1 MVDWKTK
8 FTSRKFWA
16 CIANFIAM
24 LLTAFKVSD
33 STVAQ
38 VSAIIMAGAGVVAY
52 ILGEGLID
60 AAREKADV
68 YIEGAEDATDDN

>member
-16 CIANFIAM
+16 CIANFVAM
-24 LLTAFKVSD
+24 LLTAFKVAD
-33 STVAQ
+33 NTVAQ

-52 ILGEGLID
+52 IWGEGLID
-60 AAREKADV
+60 AAREKADI
-68 YIEGAEDATDDN
+68 YIEDATDAADDD